1 MEVKF
6 QNKWLEL
13 LGCGVIEQ
21 QILHNGNV
29 LYYIHLLLIKKK
41 NQRALNVFIAGVPDK
56 VGWAFG
62 LGLERIAMRLYEIPD
77 IRLFWS
83 TDSGFLSQFEN
94 AKPNQK
100 IKFKVCFTLLEIFL
114 FFQKY
119 TVSLIKIVLLGR
131 EPISSVRQRH
141 KFLATKR
148 PNRPERLLRNCSRR
162 WRRHR

>member
-21 QILHNGNV
+21 QILHNGNL
-29 LYYIHLLLIKKK
+29 LYYIHLLSIKKK
-41 NQRALNVFIAGVPDK
+41 SARAYVFIAGVPDK

-100 IKFKVCFTLLEIFL
+100 IKFKVCFTLNRD
-114 FFQKY
+114 FFY
-119 TVSLIKIVLLGR
+119 NL
-131 EPISSVRQRH
+131 
-141 KFLATKR
+141 
-148 PNRPERLLRNCSRR
+148 
-162 WRRHR
+162 